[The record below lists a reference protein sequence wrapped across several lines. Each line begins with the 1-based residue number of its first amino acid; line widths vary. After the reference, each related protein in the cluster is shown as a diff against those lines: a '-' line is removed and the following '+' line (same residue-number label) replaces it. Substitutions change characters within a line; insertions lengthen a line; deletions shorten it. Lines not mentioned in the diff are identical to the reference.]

1 MSPSRTRAAA
11 VSLPQ
16 ASRLTKVFSS
26 TDLVDA
32 FAVEL
37 PEGASCDA
45 GVLARFV
52 FDRLPPWM
60 LKLMRLRDLLVG
72 GFGLKTVKHLDAE
85 LARGRHPRIA
95 VFKVYEESRQEV
107 VFGENDKH
115 LDVRFSVL
123 CGEDRASHGGQRLVL
138 ATVVQCHNRLGRFY
152 LSCIA
157 PFHRVIVRSCLASA
171 ARRGWPRAQPPLESA
186 SAP

>member
-1 MSPSRTRAAA
+1 MSPSQTRATA

-16 ASRLTKVFSS
+16 ASRLTNVFSS
-26 TDLVDA
+26 TDLADA

-52 FDRLPPWM
+52 FERPPPWA

-72 GFGLKTVKHLDAE
+72 GFGLKTVKRLDAE
-85 LARGRHPRIA
+85 LASGGHPRIA
-95 VFKVYEESRQEV
+95 VFKVYEESRREV

-123 CGEDRASHGGQRLVL
+123 CGDDRASHGGRRLVL
-138 ATVVQCHNRLGRFY
+138 ATVVQCHNRFGRFY
-152 LSCIA
+152 LACIA

-171 ARRGWPRAQPPLESA
+171 ARRGWPRVQPPLESTRV
-186 SAP
+186 P